1 MDTLTNLKAFLS
13 VARTGSFTAAAR
25 ELHVSPSV
33 ITKRIGQM
41 EWRLKGTLFERTT
54 RHVSLTALGQRY
66 LPHARRLASD
76 FDNLFGDANDSANS
90 LQGSVRV
97 KIPSAV
103 AAVMIAPLLHSFAQ
117 SHPLI
122 QLEVI
127 ALDRAVNPLDE
138 GFDIALT
145 LMPHSYSSVIDIP
158 LYEMPRYLCASP
170 EYLARKGHPTHP
182 IDLVQHDTLNFLPSG
197 NTWKFTSKVGPIEIA
212 IEPRLSTNEAQL
224 LLSAAL
230 ANNGIAILGNYLAAP
245 ALQTGNLV
253 KVLEDYLID
262 HLWLKAL
269 VPENRIEIPRV
280 HALIEWLKHKLT
292 SDACKRPESR
302 ASLPPTD
309 LTLAPL

>member
-1 MDTLTNLKAFLS
+1 MDTLANLKAFLS

-25 ELHVSPSV
+25 ELHLSPSV
-33 ITKRIGQM
+33 ITKRIGQV
-41 EWRLKGTLFERTT
+41 EWRLKGALFERTT

-66 LPHARRLASD
+66 LPHARRLLSD
-76 FDNLFGDANDSANS
+76 FDNLFGDAIESANS

-97 KIPSAV
+97 KIPSTV
-103 AAVMIAPLLHSFAQ
+103 ASVMIAPLLHSFSQ

-145 LMPHSYSSVIDIP
+145 LMPHSYGSVIDIP
-158 LYEMPRYLCASP
+158 LCEMPRYLCASP
-170 EYLARKGHPTHP
+170 EYLSRKGLPTQP
-182 IDLVQHDTLNFLPSG
+182 IDLTEHNILNFLPMG
-197 NTWKFTSKVGPIEIA
+197 NTWKFTSTTGPIEIA
-212 IEPRLSTNEAQL
+212 IQPRLNTNEAHL

-230 ANNGIAILGNYLAAP
+230 ANSGIAILGNYLAAP
-245 ALQTGNLV
+245 ALQAGSLV
-253 KVLEDYLID
+253 KVLEAYSID

-280 HALIEWLKHKLT
+280 HALLDWLKYELT
-292 SDACKRPESR
+292 S
-302 ASLPPTD
+302 
-309 LTLAPL
+309 LTT